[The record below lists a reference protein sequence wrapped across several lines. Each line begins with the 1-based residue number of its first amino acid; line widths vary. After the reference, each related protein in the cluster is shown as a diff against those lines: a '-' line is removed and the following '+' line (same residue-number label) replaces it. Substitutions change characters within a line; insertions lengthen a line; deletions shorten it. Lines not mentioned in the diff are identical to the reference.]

1 MGFVEHILFVF
12 TIFDLSKIELEF
24 IMYQNFQ
31 YIRGKIV
38 SEKIQYIPLYNISI
52 RFDIAEKT

>member
-1 MGFVEHILFVF
+1 M
-12 TIFDLSKIELEF
+12 FDWPKIELEF
-24 IMYQNFQ
+24 MMYQNFQ

-38 SEKIQYIPLYNISI
+38 PEKPPYIPLYNILI